1 VKASL
6 LFIACLALAI
16 SSITPAK
23 ADKSEDKWKCS
34 VAAWPATSTA
44 PCAKAPTGTTYADCV
59 KWVMD
64 KQGLRTTEA
73 WYACSNMGLKD

>member
-1 VKASL
+1 
-6 LFIACLALAI
+6 
-16 SSITPAK
+16 
-23 ADKSEDKWKCS
+23 
-34 VAAWPATSTA
+34 
-44 PCAKAPTGTTYADCV
+44 V